1 MARLRTLRSRGQK
14 EDEKE
19 VLIVDGIQVP
29 TGDHS
34 KFVEFDVFV
43 NAPQSGVA
51 AAAAQCAGSV
61 TLTPHAVRPMKG
73 KGAMRTATG

>member
-1 MARLRTLRSRGQK
+1 MCVARPRTSRSRGQK

-19 VLIVDGIQVP
+19 VLIVDGIEVP

-43 NAPQSGVA
+43 
-51 AAAAQCAGSV
+51 
-61 TLTPHAVRPMKG
+61 TPYVK
-73 KGAMRTATG
+73 